1 MNGGSIQWLDTAA
14 YFAAR
19 GMITPDCSFLP
30 VVVVR
35 FAVANPEQHF
45 QVPVLLAGG
54 SYTAYRGS

>member
-1 MNGGSIQWLDTAA
+1 MT
-14 YFAAR
+14 
-19 GMITPDCSFLP
+19 TPDRSFLP